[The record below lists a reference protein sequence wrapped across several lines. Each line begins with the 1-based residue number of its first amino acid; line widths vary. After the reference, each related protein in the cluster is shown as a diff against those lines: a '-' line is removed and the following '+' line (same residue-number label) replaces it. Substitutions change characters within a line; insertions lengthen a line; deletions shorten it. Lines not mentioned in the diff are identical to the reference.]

1 MDTLSADRGQALVLA
16 VVLLAV
22 ASVALVGLRSVSD
35 RILDIARDDRAG
47 EAAVAAAGAAV
58 ADLQLARARA
68 LGHDLDRAETATFVS
83 DPVVQNA
90 ARDAAVRLSRE
101 HGRAD
106 PAGVEVLSFGY
117 EIEVHLTLA
126 GHAHTALLEAQP

>member
-1 MDTLSADRGQALVLA
+1 MSVDRGQTLVLVA
-16 VVLLAV
+16 VLLAV
-22 ASVALVGLRSVSD
+22 AAVALVGLRAVSD

-47 EAAVAAAGAAV
+47 EAAVAAAGSAV
-58 ADLQLARARA
+58 ADLRLLRARE
-68 LGHDLDRAETATFVS
+68 LGHELDRAETAAFVAEPTV
-83 DPVVQNA
+83 DNA
-90 ARDAAVRLSRE
+90 ARDAAIRLARE

-126 GHAHTALLEAQP
+126 GRAHTALLEAAP